1 MKEITVKYS
10 EDKKEYMRQYRAL
23 NKERIS
29 KQKKEWNDTHGMRE
43 DRVLRRKEK
52 AKVWKDS
59 VKGTK
64 RFKELKAASDKRY
77 RESHKEQLSE
87 SKKAYRELNKDK
99 IAKKKRQDYL
109 SSITSYVVYIHT
121 NNKGDVYVGSGTNL
135 RPSQVSNSRGSKW
148 IESFSNGFNTSVLA
162 EFESKQEASQLETYI
177 IKEIGLDNLV
187 NTLIT

>member
-29 KQKKEWNDTHGMRE
+29 KQKDEWNKTHGMRE
-43 DRVLRRKEK
+43 DRVLRRKETGK
-52 AKVWKDS
+52 AYKNK
-59 VKGTK
+59 VKGTE

-87 SKKAYRELNKDK
+87 SSKVYRELNKDK
-99 IAKKKRQDYL
+99 IAEKKRKDYL
-109 SSITSYVVYIHT
+109 ESIKCYVVYMHT
-121 NNKGDVYVGSGTNL
+121 NKKGDMYIGSGTNL
-135 RPSQVSNSRGSKW
+135 RPSQVVNSRGSKW
-148 IESFSNGFNTSVLA
+148 IDSFSSGFDISIIA
-162 EFESKQEASQLETYI
+162 EFESKEEASQLETYI